1 MKTRR
6 FFTPLIALALV
17 VVAFGIAPRADE
29 GFWPYNRI
37 PKAAI
42 KAKYKCDVT
51 DTWLNHLQ
59 LATVRFGGGTGSI
72 VSPDGLVL
80 TNHHIGLSSL
90 LRLST
95 AEKDLVKGGVLAAA
109 RADELKV
116 AGMTLSVLQS
126 IEDVTA
132 KVTGAVTPGMT
143 PQEAAAARQ
152 KAITAIQGEA
162 QAGVTKQVVSLYA
175 GAVYNLYTYKVYN
188 DVRLV
193 FGVEYNTGFFGGDPD
208 NFTYPRY
215 CVDVSMF
222 RLYENDKPAQTP
234 NFLKWSPA
242 GSKEGDLV
250 FTTGHPGSTQ
260 RLNTVAHL
268 KYRRDL
274 ALPFSIA
281 SNEMRESAI
290 KKWAAQ
296 SAENARQTTQELF
309 GVQNSLKSQR
319 GQLKGLKDDA
329 LMAQKEAAEKR
340 LRAELAK
347 NAAKQ
352 TELGDAWDIIEKAI
366 ATARQLDA
374 ERNFIANAAGLNYST
389 LFTQARLMVRAAYTP
404 PAEGQGRGG
413 RGGAAAP
420 AAGARG
426 GQPGGGQP
434 GGGQRGGGQRGGPG
448 GTPPAVNIAREK
460 INLTE
465 SLAFMQKYLGP
476 DHAIVKRILG
486 DKTPEARA
494 TDLVDKTRITDPE
507 IRALLQAGGKA
518 TIDVSTDPMIV
529 LARSLETDAQA
540 INKKYE
546 DEVTVVQAAAYP
558 KIGQAVFVVD
568 GAKAYPDATGTLRL
582 SYGTVKSYKEDGKII
597 PAYTY
602 VPGLYERS
610 ARHNNQAPY
619 ELAPRWAEAKAA
631 LDPKTP
637 FDLVTTND
645 IVGGN
650 SGSAMVN
657 KKGELVGLIFDGNIQ
672 SLPGYVIYEEAVN
685 RAVSVDSR
693 IILEAL
699 RKVYKADA
707 LATEIAGAAGKKK

>member
-1 MKTRR
+1 MNTRTLR
-6 FFTPLIALALV
+6 IPLLALIL
-17 VVAFGIAPRADE
+17 VVAAFAVAPLADE
-29 GFWPYNRI
+29 GFWPYNSI

-42 KAKYKCDVT
+42 KAKYKFDVT

-90 LRLST
+90 QRLST
-95 AEKDLVKGGVLAAA
+95 AEKDLVKNGFLAAT

-116 AGMTLSVLQS
+116 SGMSLSVLQS

-132 KVTGAVTPGMT
+132 KVTAAVTPTMT
-143 PQEAAAARQ
+143 PQEVAAARQ
-152 KAITAIQGEA
+152 KVITAIQGEA
-162 QAGVTKQVVSLYA
+162 QTGVSKQVVSLYA
-175 GAVYNLYTYKVYN
+175 GAVYNLYTYKVYS

-215 CVDVSMF
+215 AVDVSMF

-234 NFLKWSPA
+234 NYLKWSPN

-274 ALPFSIA
+274 AIPYAIA
-281 SNEMRESAI
+281 SNEMREAAV
-290 KKWAAQ
+290 KKWMAL
-296 SAENARQTTQELF
+296 SAENARQSTQELF
-309 GVQNSLKSQR
+309 GIQNSLKSQR
-319 GQLKGLKDDA
+319 GQLKGLQDNA
-329 LMAQKEAAEKR
+329 IMAQKEASEKR

-352 TELGDAWDIIEKAI
+352 KELGDAWDVIEKSI
-366 ATARQLDA
+366 ASRAQDRRRAQLRRQRGRPEFDAVPAGAADRAR
-374 ERNFIANAAGLNYST
+374 GL
-389 LFTQARLMVRAAYTP
+389 QPGARRRRPGRAARRRPAWRRRTGGARRRAARRRGGRPERGAREDQPHRVARVHAEVPRSEPRDREAHSGRQNARGARHRAHREDPHHGPRNQRP
-404 PAEGQGRGG
+404 PARRRQGRGG
-413 RGGAAAP
+413 RGDRPDDRPRAH
-420 AAGARG
+420 RSR
-426 GQPGGGQP
+426 PGRRRSP
-434 GGGQRGGGQRGGPG
+434 RPTTTRWRRSRP
-448 GTPPAVNIAREK
+448 R
-460 INLTE
+460 
-465 SLAFMQKYLGP
+465 
-476 DHAIVKRILG
+476 RI
-486 DKTPEARA
+486 
-494 TDLVDKTRITDPE
+494 
-507 IRALLQAGGKA
+507 
-518 TIDVSTDPMIV
+518 
-529 LARSLETDAQA
+529 
-540 INKKYE
+540 
-546 DEVTVVQAAAYP
+546 P

-582 SYGTVKSYKEDGKII
+582 SYGTVKNYKEDGKII
-597 PAYTY
+597 PPYTY

-610 ARHNNQAPY
+610 AQNGNRTPY
-619 ELAPRWAEAKAA
+619 ELAPKWAEAKSV
-631 LDPKTP
+631 LDPKTA
-637 FDLVTTND
+637 FNMVTTND

-672 SLPGYVIYEEAVN
+672 SLPGYFIYEESVN

-693 IILEAL
+693 MILESL

-707 LATEIAGAAGKKK
+707 LVNEIAGAAKKK

>member
-1 MKTRR
+1 MNTRTLR
-6 FFTPLIALALV
+6 IPLLALIL
-17 VVAFGIAPRADE
+17 VVAAFAVAPLADE
-29 GFWPYNRI
+29 GFWPYNSI

-42 KAKYKCDVT
+42 KAKYKFDVT

-90 LRLST
+90 QRLST
-95 AEKDLVKGGVLAAA
+95 AEKDLVKNGFLAAT

-116 AGMTLSVLQS
+116 SGMSLSVLQS

-132 KVTGAVTPGMT
+132 KVTAAVTPTMT
-143 PQEAAAARQ
+143 PQEVAAARQ
-152 KAITAIQGEA
+152 KVITAIQGEA
-162 QAGVTKQVVSLYA
+162 QTGVSKQVVSLYA
-175 GAVYNLYTYKVYN
+175 GAVYNLYTYKVYS

-215 CVDVSMF
+215 AVDVSMF

-234 NFLKWSPA
+234 NYLKWSPN

-274 ALPFSIA
+274 AIPYAIA
-281 SNEMRESAI
+281 SNEMREAAV
-290 KKWAAQ
+290 KKWMAL
-296 SAENARQTTQELF
+296 SAENARQSTQELF
-309 GVQNSLKSQR
+309 GIQNSLKSQR
-319 GQLKGLKDDA
+319 GQLKGLQDNA
-329 LMAQKEAAEKR
+329 IMAQKEASEKR

-352 TELGDAWDIIEKAI
+352 KELGDAWDVIEKSI
-366 ATARQLDA
+366 ASARKIDA
-374 ERNFIANAAGLNYST
+374 ERNFVGSAAGLNST
-389 LFTQARLMVRAAYTP
+389 LFQQARQIVRAAYSP
-404 PAEGQGRGG
+404 APAE
-413 RGGAAAP
+413 
-420 AAGARG
+420 GARG
-426 GQPGGGQP
+426 GQRGAGQRGGGAPAAP
-434 GGGQRGGGQRGGPG
+434 GGGQRGGG
-448 GTPPAVNIAREK
+448 AAALNVVREK

-476 DHAIVKRILG
+476 NHEIVKLILG

-494 TDLVDKTRITDPE
+494 TELIEKTRITDPE
-507 IRALLQAGGKA
+507 INALLRAGGKA
-518 TIDVSTDPMIV
+518 AVDVATDPMIV
-529 LARSLETDAQA
+529 LARSLETRAQA
-540 INKKYE
+540 VTKTYD
-546 DEVTVVQAAAYP
+546 DEVAAVQAAAYP

-582 SYGTVKSYKEDGKII
+582 SYGTVKNYKEDGKII
-597 PAYTY
+597 PPYTY

-610 ARHNNQAPY
+610 AQNGNRTPY
-619 ELAPRWAEAKAA
+619 ELAPKWAEAKSV
-631 LDPKTP
+631 LDPKTA
-637 FDLVTTND
+637 FNMVTTND

-672 SLPGYVIYEEAVN
+672 SLPGYFIYEESVN

-693 IILEAL
+693 IILESL

-707 LATEIAGAAGKKK
+707 LANEIAGSAKKK

>member
-1 MKTRR
+1 MKLKRIL
-6 FFTPLIALALV
+6 TPVLALV
-17 VVAFGIAPRADE
+17 LAAAVFGIAPRADE
-29 GFWPYNRI
+29 GFWPYNTV

-42 KAKYKCDVT
+42 KAKYKFDVT
-51 DTWLNHLQ
+51 DAWLNHLQ

-80 TNHHIGLSSL
+80 TNHHIGLSTL
-90 LRLST
+90 QRLST
-95 AEKDLVKGGVLAAA
+95 AEKDLVKNGFIAQT

-116 AGMTLSVLQS
+116 SGMTLSVLQK

-132 KVTGAVTPGMT
+132 KVAAAVTPAMT

-152 KAITAIQGEA
+152 KAITEVQGEA
-162 QAGVTKQVVSLYA
+162 QPGVSKQVVSLYA

-215 CVDVSMF
+215 AVDVSMF
-222 RLYENDKPAQTP
+222 RLYENDKPASTP
-234 NFLKWSPA
+234 NYLKWSA
-242 GSKEGDLV
+242 NGSKAGDLV

-274 ALPFSIA
+274 ALPYAIA
-281 SNEMRESAI
+281 SNEMRE
-290 KKWAAQ
+290 AAVKRWMAL
-296 SAENARQTTQELF
+296 SAENARQSTQELF
-309 GVQNSLKSQR
+309 GIQNSLKSQR
-319 GQLKGLKDDA
+319 GQLKGLQDNA
-329 LMAQKEAAEKR
+329 VMAQKEAGEKR

-352 TELGDAWDIIEKAI
+352 KELGDAWDIIEKSIEA
-366 ATARQLDA
+366 ARQIDA
-374 ERNFIANAAGLNYST
+374 ERNFIANAAGLNST
-389 LFTQARLMVRAAYTP
+389 LFQQARQIVRAAYSP
-404 PAEGQGRGG
+404 APAE
-413 RGGAAAP
+413 
-420 AAGARG
+420 GARG
-426 GQPGGGQP
+426 GQRGGQRGGGAPGGAPAPQ
-434 GGGQRGGGQRGGPG
+434 GGGQRGGAAQAPNM
-448 GTPPAVNIAREK
+448 VREK

-476 DHAIVKRILG
+476 GHAIVKRILG
-486 DKTPEARA
+486 DKTPETRA
-494 TDLVDKTRITDPE
+494 TELIEKTRITDPE
-507 IRALLQAGGKA
+507 INALLRAGGRA
-518 TIDVSTDPMIV
+518 AVDVATDPMIV
-529 LARSLETDAQA
+529 LARSLEVDAQA
-540 INKKYE
+540 ITKKY
-546 DEVTVVQAAAYP
+546 DDDVATVQSAAYP

-582 SYGTVKSYKEDGKII
+582 SYGTVKGYMEDGKMI
-597 PAYTY
+597 PPYTY
-602 VPGLYERS
+602 VPGLFERS
-610 ARHNNQAPY
+610 AKNNNQTPY

-637 FDLVTTND
+637 FNMVTTND

-657 KKGELVGLIFDGNIQ
+657 RNGELVGLIFDGNIQ
-672 SLPGYVIYEEAVN
+672 SLPGYFIYEEAVN

-693 IILEAL
+693 IIIESL

-707 LATEIAGAAGKKK
+707 IANEIAGAPKKK